1 MLNLN
6 KLIRI
11 TLTIQLNIDGSS
23 QSDCLDVNVEIKQID
38 IDYTNDTIKI
48 DGSSQ
53 SHRYYRIAVVR
64 HNVRHL
70 ELKFLRQQLHQT
82 IQLWKG
88 K

>member
-53 SHRYYRIAVVR
+53 SHRHYR
-64 HNVRHL
+64 
-70 ELKFLRQQLHQT
+70 
-82 IQLWKG
+82 
-88 K
+88 